1 MTAPIDP
8 DLRNPAGVAH
18 NENAVSLAAQLPS
31 PQRGRGVGSEG
42 DNRSAL
48 GCLPVHIQ
56 PTSPAFIAKSLMRAT
71 PPHPQPLSLVGER
84 GAKDSMLHTLN
95 WGSWG
100 LAARFLNSR
109 ARILVLCLWIL
120 FFAASPAVLAQAKKT
135 DKPAQPPASTKPQA
149 TPERQNT
156 QKVFAIKGD
165 VNAIAQTLRIFPVD
179 VRPNRELQVIGV
191 SAPAALMPTI
201 EETIRRL
208 DVPPEAPK
216 NVELTVYLLLA
227 TDNGVGSVPPELEG
241 VAKQLKTTF
250 AFKGLHTIDTLV
262 VRSRDKQSADVKGL
276 AKFDP
281 DIPNPS
287 TYSFAYR
294 AASILPDEKGRS
306 IRLDGLRFGA
316 RVVVKQQSEASSSVV
331 GYNAIDAGFS
341 TDVDVREGQ
350 KVVVGK
356 AAVGGTN
363 TALILVI
370 TAKILE

>member
-1 MTAPIDP
+1 MTVTVNADSKN
-8 DLRNPAGVAH
+8 RAGVAQ
-18 NENAVSLAAQLPS
+18 NEAPPSPELRLPS
-31 PQRGRGVGSEG
+31 PQRGRGAGSEAG
-42 DNRSAL
+42 HAAVE
-48 GCLPVHIQ
+48 GCLPICIR
-56 PTSPAFIAKSLMRAT
+56 PAPPAFNAKSPLRAA
-71 PPHPQPLSLVGER
+71 PPQPQPLSRVGEG
-84 GAKDSMLHTLN
+84 GAEDSILETLN
-95 WGSWG
+95 WEPWG
-100 LAARFLNSR
+100 LAARSLNSR
-109 ARILVLCLWIL
+109 ARIVVVCLWIL
-120 FFAASPAVLAQAKKT
+120 FFAASPAALAQAKKT
-135 DKPAQPPASTKPQA
+135 DKPAQPSASTKPQA
-149 TPERQNT
+149 TPERQNV

-191 SAPAALMPTI
+191 SAPAALIPTI

-341 TDVDVREGQ
+341 TDIDVREGQ

-370 TAKILE
+370 TAKIL